1 MSGTEILA
9 PAGSLESLKAAV
21 NCGADAVYIGGKQF
35 SARQNAANFDN
46 AELKQAAD
54 LCHLHNIKIY
64 LTVNTIIFDNQV
76 NEFAEFIKNAANAGI
91 DAFIVQDFGAAEI
104 IRVFE
109 RLPVLK
115 HAEIIRNIVPDANIH
130 GSTQM
135 TIHSVKGAQLLKELG
150 FKRVVISR
158 ELTEKQIQEI
168 CSTGIETE
176 VFVHGALCMCMSGQ
190 CYLSSLIG
198 QRSANRGF
206 CAQPC
211 RLPYSVYKNPQF
223 NGLSLKDLSLVNHL
237 QKLSDIGVFSLK
249 IEGRMKR
256 PEYVAAAVCACRQS
270 LNGQTPDMALL
281 RSIFSRSGF
290 TDGYF
295 TGKFSNMFGSREK
308 EDVIAAKDILP
319 DIRKKYSHE
328 KKSGKLDFYAE
339 IKKDNPVKLTVS
351 DDCDS
356 VTVTGEIPE
365 TAINKPIDFTYL
377 ERQLSKLGGTIYQF
391 GNLNADIDDGLS
403 LSAKTINAL
412 RRNAVEALNLKS
424 IKRNTP
430 EYICV
435 PLDIDPENKI
445 ESLKEIR
452 VRISNQNQL
461 DAVSEAD
468 RIIIPTNVFLN
479 NRYENISKIIIEPPR
494 FIYNEAEIFG
504 VLKKCK
510 SLGAEH
516 LMCSNPAYIKI
527 GKELGF
533 KLHGDFGLNTANSYS
548 LNFLKK
554 MNFEDTVLS
563 FEMKLKQI
571 SSLRKAI
578 STGIIAYGYL
588 PVMLTK
594 NCPIKNEVGCEK
606 CKKIIF
612 DRTGRA
618 NKIVCH
624 GNYTEILN
632 AQALYLADRLEDLKN
647 ISFITLYFTDEGPDE
662 IKKIIDEYR
671 FGYSS
676 KDNITRGLYYRGVI

>member
-46 AELKQAAD
+46 AELKQATD

-104 IRVFE
+104 IR
-109 RLPVLK
+109 
-115 HAEIIRNIVPDANIH
+115 NIVPDANIH

-135 TIHSVKGAQLLKELG
+135 TIHSVKGAQLLKELE

-339 IKKDNPVKLTVS
+339 RKKDNPVKLTVS

-365 TAINKPIDFTYL
+365 TAIKKPIDFTYL
-377 ERQLSKLGGTIYQF
+377 ERQLSKLGGTIYKF
-391 GNLNADIDDGLS
+391 GNLSADIDDGLS

-479 NRYENISKIIIEPPR
+479 NRYENISKIIIEPLR

>member
-91 DAFIVQDFGAAEI
+91 DAFIVQDFGA
-104 IRVFE
+104 
-109 RLPVLK
+109 
-115 HAEIIRNIVPDANIH
+115 AEIIRNIVPDANIH

-365 TAINKPIDFTYL
+365 TAIKKPIDFTYL

-435 PLDIDPENKI
+435 PLDIGLENKI

-671 FGYSS
+671 FGYSA

>member
-46 AELKQAAD
+46 AELKQATD

-91 DAFIVQDFGAAEI
+91 DAFIVQDFGA
-104 IRVFE
+104 
-109 RLPVLK
+109 
-115 HAEIIRNIVPDANIH
+115 AEIIRNIVPDANIH

-168 CSTGIETE
+168 CSTEIETE

-256 PEYVAAAVCACRQS
+256 PEYVAAAICACRQS

-365 TAINKPIDFTYL
+365 TAIKKPIDFTYL
-377 ERQLSKLGGTIYQF
+377 ERQLSKLGGTIYKF
-391 GNLNADIDDGLS
+391 GNLSADIDDGLS

-632 AQALYLADRLEDLKN
+632 AQSLYLADRLEDLKN

>member
-46 AELKQAAD
+46 AELKQATD

-91 DAFIVQDFGAAEI
+91 DAFIVQDFGA
-104 IRVFE
+104 
-109 RLPVLK
+109 
-115 HAEIIRNIVPDANIH
+115 AEIIRNIVPDANIH

-168 CSTGIETE
+168 CSTEIETE

-256 PEYVAAAVCACRQS
+256 PEYVAAAICACRQS

-377 ERQLSKLGGTIYQF
+377 ERQLSKLGGTIYKF
-391 GNLNADIDDGLS
+391 GNLSADIDDGLS

-671 FGYSS
+671 FGYSA

>member
-91 DAFIVQDFGAAEI
+91 DAFIVQDFGA
-104 IRVFE
+104 
-109 RLPVLK
+109 
-115 HAEIIRNIVPDANIH
+115 AEIIRNIVPDANIH

-365 TAINKPIDFTYL
+365 TAIKKPIDFTYL

>member
-91 DAFIVQDFGAAEI
+91 DAFIVQDFGA
-104 IRVFE
+104 
-109 RLPVLK
+109 
-115 HAEIIRNIVPDANIH
+115 AEIIRNIVPDANIH

-339 IKKDNPVKLTVS
+339 IKKDSPVKLTVS
-351 DDCDS
+351 DGCDS

-412 RRNAVEALNLKS
+412 RRNAVELLDQKT

-435 PLDIDPENKI
+435 SLDIYPENKI

-510 SLGAEH
+510 NLGAEH

-571 SSLRKAI
+571 SLLRKSIA
-578 STGIIAYGYL
+578 TGIIAYGYL

>member
-91 DAFIVQDFGAAEI
+91 DAFIVQDFGA
-104 IRVFE
+104 
-109 RLPVLK
+109 
-115 HAEIIRNIVPDANIH
+115 AEIIRNIVPDANIH

-356 VTVTGEIPE
+356 VTVTGKIPE
-365 TAINKPIDFTYL
+365 TAIKKPIDFTYL

>member
-91 DAFIVQDFGAAEI
+91 DAFIVQDFGA
-104 IRVFE
+104 
-109 RLPVLK
+109 
-115 HAEIIRNIVPDANIH
+115 AEIIRNIVPDANIH

-632 AQALYLADRLEDLKN
+632 AQVLYLADRLEDLKN

>member
-91 DAFIVQDFGAAEI
+91 DAFIVQDFGA
-104 IRVFE
+104 
-109 RLPVLK
+109 
-115 HAEIIRNIVPDANIH
+115 AEIIRNIVPDANIH

-223 NGLSLKDLSLVNHL
+223 NGLSLEDLSLVNHL

-270 LNGQTPDMALL
+270 LNGQTPDMVLL

-377 ERQLSKLGGTIYQF
+377 ERQLSKLGGTIYKF
-391 GNLNADIDDGLS
+391 GNLSADIDDGLS

>member
-91 DAFIVQDFGAAEI
+91 DAFIVQDFGA
-104 IRVFE
+104 
-109 RLPVLK
+109 
-115 HAEIIRNIVPDANIH
+115 AEIIRNIVPDANIH

-223 NGLSLKDLSLVNHL
+223 NGLSLKDLSLGNHL

-365 TAINKPIDFTYL
+365 TAIKKPIDFTYL

>member
-91 DAFIVQDFGAAEI
+91 DAFIVQDFGA
-104 IRVFE
+104 
-109 RLPVLK
+109 
-115 HAEIIRNIVPDANIH
+115 AEIIRNIVPDANIH

-270 LNGQTPDMALL
+270 LNGQTPDMVLL

>member
-91 DAFIVQDFGAAEI
+91 DAFIVQDFGA
-104 IRVFE
+104 
-109 RLPVLK
+109 
-115 HAEIIRNIVPDANIH
+115 AEIIRNIVPDANIH

-365 TAINKPIDFTYL
+365 TAIKKPIDFTYL

-435 PLDIDPENKI
+435 PLDIGLENKI

-647 ISFITLYFTDEGPDE
+647 ISFITLYFTDDGPDE

>member
-91 DAFIVQDFGAAEI
+91 DAFIVQDFGA
-104 IRVFE
+104 
-109 RLPVLK
+109 
-115 HAEIIRNIVPDANIH
+115 AEIIRNIVPDANIH

-365 TAINKPIDFTYL
+365 TAIKKPIDFTYL

-435 PLDIDPENKI
+435 PLDIGLENKI

>member
-1 MSGTEILA
+1 MITININKMSKL
-9 PAGSLESLKAAV
+9 
-21 NCGADAVYIGGKQF
+21 
-35 SARQNAANFDN
+35 
-46 AELKQAAD
+46 
-54 LCHLHNIKIY
+54 
-64 LTVNTIIFDNQV
+64 DNQV

-91 DAFIVQDFGAAEI
+91 DAFIVQDFGA
-104 IRVFE
+104 
-109 RLPVLK
+109 
-115 HAEIIRNIVPDANIH
+115 AEIIRNIVPDANIH

-168 CSTGIETE
+168 CSTEIETE

-365 TAINKPIDFTYL
+365 TAIKKPIDFTYL

>member
-91 DAFIVQDFGAAEI
+91 DAFIVQDFGA
-104 IRVFE
+104 
-109 RLPVLK
+109 
-115 HAEIIRNIVPDANIH
+115 AEIIRNIVPDANIH

-365 TAINKPIDFTYL
+365 TAIKKPIDFTYL

-510 SLGAEH
+510 SLGTEH

-671 FGYSS
+671 FGYSA

>member
-104 IRVFE
+104 IRNF
-109 RLPVLK
+109 
-115 HAEIIRNIVPDANIH
+115 VPDANIH

-135 TIHSVKGAQLLKELG
+135 TIHSVNGAQLLKELG

-365 TAINKPIDFTYL
+365 TAIKKPIDFTYL
-377 ERQLSKLGGTIYQF
+377 ERQLSKRGGTIYQF

-435 PLDIDPENKI
+435 PLDIGLENKI

>member
-91 DAFIVQDFGAAEI
+91 DAFIVQDFGA
-104 IRVFE
+104 
-109 RLPVLK
+109 
-115 HAEIIRNIVPDANIH
+115 AEIIRNIVPDANIH

-339 IKKDNPVKLTVS
+339 IKKDSPVKLTVS
-351 DDCDS
+351 DSFES
-356 VTVTGEIPE
+356 VTVYGEIPE
-365 TAINKPIDFTYL
+365 TAIKKPIDFTYL

>member
-91 DAFIVQDFGAAEI
+91 DAFIVQDFGA
-104 IRVFE
+104 
-109 RLPVLK
+109 
-115 HAEIIRNIVPDANIH
+115 AEIIRNIVPDANIH

-594 NCPIKNEVGCEK
+594 NCHIKNEVGCEK

>member
-91 DAFIVQDFGAAEI
+91 DAFIVQDFGA
-104 IRVFE
+104 
-109 RLPVLK
+109 
-115 HAEIIRNIVPDANIH
+115 AEIIRNIVPDANIH

-339 IKKDNPVKLTVS
+339 IKKDSPVKLTVS
-351 DDCDS
+351 DGCDS

-391 GNLNADIDDGLS
+391 GNLNADIDEGLI
-403 LSAKTINAL
+403 LSAKSINAL
-412 RRNAVEALNLKS
+412 RREAVELLDQKT

-430 EYICV
+430 EHICV
-435 PLDIDPENKI
+435 PLDIGLENKI

-671 FGYSS
+671 FGYSA

>member
-46 AELKQAAD
+46 AELKQATD

-91 DAFIVQDFGAAEI
+91 DAFIVQDFGA
-104 IRVFE
+104 
-109 RLPVLK
+109 
-115 HAEIIRNIVPDANIH
+115 AEIIRNIVPDANIH

-168 CSTGIETE
+168 CSTEIETE

-256 PEYVAAAVCACRQS
+256 PEYVAAAICACRQS

-365 TAINKPIDFTYL
+365 TAIKKPIDFTYL
-377 ERQLSKLGGTIYQF
+377 ERQLSKLGGTIYKF
-391 GNLNADIDDGLS
+391 GNLSADIDDGLS

>member
-91 DAFIVQDFGAAEI
+91 DAFIVQDFGA
-104 IRVFE
+104 
-109 RLPVLK
+109 
-115 HAEIIRNIVPDANIH
+115 AEIIRNIVPDANIH

-339 IKKDNPVKLTVS
+339 IKKDSPVKLTVS
-351 DDCDS
+351 DGCDS

-391 GNLNADIDDGLS
+391 GNLNADIDEGLI
-403 LSAKTINAL
+403 LSAKSINAL
-412 RRNAVEALNLKS
+412 RREAVELLDQKT

-435 PLDIDPENKI
+435 PLDIGLENKI

-671 FGYSS
+671 FGYSA

>member
-91 DAFIVQDFGAAEI
+91 DAFIVQDFGA
-104 IRVFE
+104 
-109 RLPVLK
+109 
-115 HAEIIRNIVPDANIH
+115 AEIIRNIVPDANIH

-662 IKKIIDEYR
+662 IKKIMKIYLA
-671 FGYSS
+671 
-676 KDNITRGLYYRGVI
+676 I

>member
-91 DAFIVQDFGAAEI
+91 DAFIVQDFGA
-104 IRVFE
+104 
-109 RLPVLK
+109 
-115 HAEIIRNIVPDANIH
+115 AEIIRNIVPDANIH

-606 CKKIIF
+606 CKKIF

>member
-91 DAFIVQDFGAAEI
+91 DAFIVQDFGA
-104 IRVFE
+104 
-109 RLPVLK
+109 
-115 HAEIIRNIVPDANIH
+115 AEIIRNIVPDANIH

-339 IKKDNPVKLTVS
+339 IKKDSPVKLTVS
-351 DDCDS
+351 DSFES
-356 VTVTGEIPE
+356 VTVYGEIPE
-365 TAINKPIDFTYL
+365 TAIKKPIDFTYL
-377 ERQLSKLGGTIYQF
+377 ERQLSKLGGTIYKF

-412 RRNAVEALNLKS
+412 RRNAVELLDQKT

-571 SSLRKAI
+571 SLLRKSIA
-578 STGIIAYGYL
+578 TGIIAYGYL

-671 FGYSS
+671 FGYSA

>member
-46 AELKQAAD
+46 AELKQATD

-91 DAFIVQDFGAAEI
+91 DAFIVQDFGA
-104 IRVFE
+104 
-109 RLPVLK
+109 
-115 HAEIIRNIVPDANIH
+115 AEIIRNIVPDANIH

-168 CSTGIETE
+168 CSTEIETE

-256 PEYVAAAVCACRQS
+256 PEYVAAAICACRQS

-377 ERQLSKLGGTIYQF
+377 ERQLSKLGGTIYKF
-391 GNLNADIDDGLS
+391 GNLSADIDDGLS

-435 PLDIDPENKI
+435 PLDIGLENKI

-452 VRISNQNQL
+452 TRISNQNQL

-510 SLGAEH
+510 NLGAEH

>member
-21 NCGADAVYIGGKQF
+21 NCGAEVYIGGKQF

-91 DAFIVQDFGAAEI
+91 DAFIVQDFGA
-104 IRVFE
+104 
-109 RLPVLK
+109 
-115 HAEIIRNIVPDANIH
+115 AEIIRNIVPDANIH

>member
-54 LCHLHNIKIY
+54 LCHLHNIQIY

-91 DAFIVQDFGAAEI
+91 DAFIVQDFGA
-104 IRVFE
+104 
-109 RLPVLK
+109 
-115 HAEIIRNIVPDANIH
+115 AEIIRNIVPDANIH

>member
-91 DAFIVQDFGAAEI
+91 DAFIVQDFGA
-104 IRVFE
+104 
-109 RLPVLK
+109 
-115 HAEIIRNIVPDANIH
+115 AEIIRNIVPDANIH

-351 DDCDS
+351 DDCYS

-365 TAINKPIDFTYL
+365 TAIKKPIDFTYL

>member
-91 DAFIVQDFGAAEI
+91 DAFIVQDFGA
-104 IRVFE
+104 
-109 RLPVLK
+109 
-115 HAEIIRNIVPDANIH
+115 AEIIRNIVPDANIH

-365 TAINKPIDFTYL
+365 TAIKKPIDFTYL

-412 RRNAVEALNLKS
+412 RRNAVEALNLKA

>member
-91 DAFIVQDFGAAEI
+91 DAFIVQDFGA
-104 IRVFE
+104 
-109 RLPVLK
+109 
-115 HAEIIRNIVPDANIH
+115 AEIIRNIVPDANIH

-295 TGKFSNMFGSREK
+295 TGKFSNMFESREK

>member
-91 DAFIVQDFGAAEI
+91 DAFIVQDFGA
-104 IRVFE
+104 
-109 RLPVLK
+109 
-115 HAEIIRNIVPDANIH
+115 AEIIRNIVPDANIH

-328 KKSGKLDFYAE
+328 KKSGKLDFYAA

-365 TAINKPIDFTYL
+365 TAIKKPIDFTYL

-435 PLDIDPENKI
+435 PLDIGLENKI

>member
-91 DAFIVQDFGAAEI
+91 DAFIVQDFGA
-104 IRVFE
+104 
-109 RLPVLK
+109 
-115 HAEIIRNIVPDANIH
+115 AEIIRNIVPDANIH

>member
-46 AELKQAAD
+46 AELKQATD

-91 DAFIVQDFGAAEI
+91 DAFIVQDFGA
-104 IRVFE
+104 
-109 RLPVLK
+109 
-115 HAEIIRNIVPDANIH
+115 AEIIRNIVPDANIH

-168 CSTGIETE
+168 CSTEIETE

-256 PEYVAAAVCACRQS
+256 PEYVAAAICACRQS

-377 ERQLSKLGGTIYQF
+377 ERQLSKLGGTIYKF
-391 GNLNADIDDGLS
+391 GNLSADIDDGLS

-435 PLDIDPENKI
+435 PLDIGLENKI

-452 VRISNQNQL
+452 TRISNQNQL

-510 SLGAEH
+510 NLGAEH

-671 FGYSS
+671 FGYSA

>member
-91 DAFIVQDFGAAEI
+91 DAFIVQDFGA
-104 IRVFE
+104 
-109 RLPVLK
+109 
-115 HAEIIRNIVPDANIH
+115 AEIIRNIVPDANIH

-339 IKKDNPVKLTVS
+339 IKKDSPVKLTVS
-351 DDCDS
+351 DGCDS

-391 GNLNADIDDGLS
+391 GNLNADIDEGLI
-403 LSAKTINAL
+403 LSAKSINAL
-412 RRNAVEALNLKS
+412 RREAVELLDQKT

-430 EYICV
+430 EHICV
-435 PLDIDPENKI
+435 PLDIGLENKI

-571 SSLRKAI
+571 SLLRKSIA
-578 STGIIAYGYL
+578 TGIIAYGYL

-671 FGYSS
+671 FGYSA